1 MRITD
6 TDRQI
11 DMYGIP
17 FATTHS
23 RSLIS
28 MAPHSF
34 VCRYFCSPA
43 LLYLVF
49 LFNRISYSS
58 IGLVRWRWYRINRK
72 FNTYFAFL
80 QLNVSTKHAFIAV
93 VYIRGFGWKCGI
105 CDSLLCCEF
114 KKNIEQIHVF
124 SKKSNISQLWL
135 VHWNSTH

>member
-34 VCRYFCSPA
+34 VC
-43 LLYLVF
+43 
-49 LFNRISYSS
+49 
-58 IGLVRWRWYRINRK
+58 
-72 FNTYFAFL
+72 
-80 QLNVSTKHAFIAV
+80 
-93 VYIRGFGWKCGI
+93 
-105 CDSLLCCEF
+105 
-114 KKNIEQIHVF
+114 
-124 SKKSNISQLWL
+124 
-135 VHWNSTH
+135 